1 MLLFSCLIL
10 VVWSDIPKLI
20 IQTGP
25 NKPVSDFKGF
35 PEQLKKINPSFEYTY
50 YDDAA
55 ALDFVAKH
63 FPDSDLLAVYQDP
76 RLKVVM
82 KADLFRLAAI
92 SVLGGFYF
100 DMDVYAYRNLDPL
113 LSHRAVFPKEWW
125 RNNGE
130 YEDRHGTLPED
141 DEDHWQM
148 GNYAFAAEPGHP
160 LVQNALKEAVKR
172 ANDLLNTKLSED
184 LETLEDFDVLK
195 TTGPY
200 MLSEVYHKGRKEGQ
214 YGDVYFMMGGNE
226 IPLYPK
232 SRGGPT
238 WHKFGKYGEHAI
250 THTWVRRK
258 LATETELAEILWKA
272 NTDKK
277 KDISWARGVIKELK
291 ARFGELTI
299 SESNENYKA
308 DSKKEKAE
316 DQESDKAEDK
326 PANSKVEEKNDGEK
340 KKGDKESEKGKDKP
354 ADSKVEE
361 KNDGGKKKGDK
372 TMLDEGEKKEDKKNA
387 KELEKK
393 LSEAHELAKA
403 EGFEV
408 KPKITSDDLEWAQN
422 VLQRNFVRAT
432 DNGMEIALG
441 GAEYQVSGANSAG
454 ALLASK
460 QKKSSIRDRREV
472 TFGTRVFIFGGLLIA
487 IGILGYVWNSKA
499 AMHVDELNPL
509 LGDYPEEDQFQ

>member
-1 MLLFSCLIL
+1 MFHMLLFSCLVW

-35 PEQLKKINPSFEYTY
+35 PEQLQKINPSFEYTF

-76 RLKVVM
+76 RLKIVM
-82 KADLFRLAAI
+82 KADIFRLAAI

-172 ANDLLNTKLSED
+172 ANDLLNTKLSEY
-184 LETLEDFDVLK
+184 LETLEDIDVLK

-308 DSKKEKAE
+308 A
-316 DQESDKAEDK
+316 
-326 PANSKVEEKNDGEK
+326 P
-340 KKGDKESEKGKDKP
+340 KKGCSDNEEGSMSAFGMACPDVALADFCYSIEKGTLARSVCGESCLMCNDTDT
-354 ADSKVEE
+354 ASEE
-361 KNDGGKKKGDK
+361 TTSPPTSTTSTINNLKGPMSFSI
-372 TMLDEGEKKEDKKNA
+372 TFLIVI
-387 KELEKK
+387 
-393 LSEAHELAKA
+393 
-403 EGFEV
+403 FEER
-408 KPKITSDDLEWAQN
+408 L
-422 VLQRNFVRAT
+422 LQ
-432 DNGMEIALG
+432 D
-441 GAEYQVSGANSAG
+441 
-454 ALLASK
+454 
-460 QKKSSIRDRREV
+460 
-472 TFGTRVFIFGGLLIA
+472 
-487 IGILGYVWNSKA
+487 
-499 AMHVDELNPL
+499 
-509 LGDYPEEDQFQ
+509 

>member
-1 MLLFSCLIL
+1 MLLFSCLVW

-35 PEQLKKINPSFEYTY
+35 PEQLQKINPSFEYTF

-76 RLKVVM
+76 RLKIVM
-82 KADLFRLAAI
+82 KADIFRLAAI

-172 ANDLLNTKLSED
+172 ANDLLNTKLSEY
-184 LETLEDFDVLK
+184 LETLEDIDVLK

-308 DSKKEKAE
+308 APKKEKAG
-316 DQESDKAEDK
+316 DKESDKAE
-326 PANSKVEEKNDGEK
+326 
-340 KKGDKESEKGKDKP
+340 DKP

-372 TMLDEGEKKEDKKNA
+372 KMLDEGEKKEDKKKA

-432 DNGMEIALG
+432 DKGMEIALG
-441 GAEYQVSGANSAG
+441 GAEYQVSGANS

-509 LGDYPEEDQFQ
+509 LGDYPEEDQFE